1 MLRRLVAAGL
11 FVAVSTLAVAGL
23 EVGATPARG
32 PGGLMSSELVVDG
45 GRTPWGTA
53 TNRRTQRPPRTRET
67 DDDEPEQLTV
77 ARSLAEVED
86 LRPLWEE
93 LQGPHLTSDID
104 FFQTYLRRAPGVVR
118 PHVLVVG
125 ENGTPP
131 TIVAGRIEDGRMA
144 FKLGYA
150 TAFSARLRTLT
161 VAYGGVLGQVD
172 ERRAAL
178 VVAGLSRSLAPGDAD
193 LVRLRMLEPGA
204 ALHTAAAAA
213 VSPLRRERN
222 GAPAVHWS
230 ANVDCSFDEFLAARK
245 KKVRWQARKDL
256 SALAET
262 YGDGLEVRVFRSPAE
277 LDELLRDSARVHR
290 TTYQS
295 ALGVGLSTDEP
306 QRSLAE
312 LALERGWFRGY
323 VLYLRGEPVAF
334 WHGNAYRGVFGL
346 GPTGFDPAY
355 AADRPGGYLLMRLI
369 EDLCADE
376 SVHTLDFGFGDAI
389 YKRQLGDTLRLEED
403 VAAFAPTAKAVSLN
417 LVRTALH
424 GMTGAAKAALARSG
438 GLTSL
443 KRKWRSRLAGG
454 NGG

>member
-1 MLRRLVAAGL
+1 MLRRLTATCL
-11 FVAVSTLAVAGL
+11 FVAVSSLALAGL

-32 PGGLMSSELVVDG
+32 PGGIMSSELVVDG
-45 GRTPWGTA
+45 GRTPAGTSSG
-53 TNRRTQRPPRTRET
+53 RRSQRPPRTREA
-67 DDDEPEQLTV
+67 DDEPESLEV
-77 ARSLAEVED
+77 ARTLAEVEE

-104 FFQTYLRRAPGVVR
+104 FFQTYLTRAPGAVR

-125 ENGTPP
+125 DNGGPP
-131 TIVAGRIEDGRMA
+131 TIVAGRIEDADMVV
-144 FKLGYA
+144 KLGYT
-150 TAFSARLRTLT
+150 TAFSTRLRALT
-161 VAYGGVLGQVD
+161 VAYGGVLGPVD

-178 VVAGLSRSLAPGDAD
+178 VVSGLRRSLAPGDVD
-193 LVRLRMLEPGA
+193 VVRLRMLEPGS
-204 ALHTAAAAA
+204 ALHTAAAAG

-222 GAPAVHWS
+222 GGPTVHWS
-230 ANVDCSFDEFLAARK
+230 ASVARSLDEYLASRK
-245 KKVRWQARKDL
+245 KKVRWQARKDM
-256 SALAET
+256 STLAKV
-262 YGDGLEVRVFRSPAE
+262 YGDDLEVRVFRSPAD
-277 LDELLRDSARVHR
+277 LDELIRDSARTHR

-306 QRSLAE
+306 QHSLAE

-355 AADRPGGYLLMRLI
+355 SSDRPGGFLLMRLI
-369 EDLCADE
+369 EDLCADA

-389 YKRQLGDTLRLEED
+389 YKRQLGDTERLEED

-438 GLTSL
+438 GLRSL
-443 KRKWRSRLAGG
+443 KRTWRSRLAGG